1 MSDIDRTH
9 DHADETAVHTTAGSA
24 ARPVDALLDAAT
36 ADAAPSEAARSDST
50 EPETAP
56 QPLTSLSS
64 LLGGSF
70 AGGQACDADGNC
82 D

>member
-9 DHADETAVHTTAGSA
+9 DDATTA
-24 ARPVDALLDAAT
+24 
-36 ADAAPSEAARSDST
+36 EAARRPASSAHPAQRDAAQAGTVRSEGT
-50 EPETAP
+50 EPAEAAP

-64 LLGGSF
+64 LLGGSL

>member
-1 MSDIDRTH
+1 MSATDRTH
-9 DHADETAVHTTAGSA
+9 DDADETAGRRPASSA
-24 ARPVDALLDAAT
+24 HPAQPDAAQAGT
-36 ADAAPSEAARSDST
+36 VRAEAT
-50 EPETAP
+50 EPEAAP

-70 AGGQACDADGNC
+70 AGGRACDADGSC

>member
-1 MSDIDRTH
+1 MSDTDRTH
-9 DHADETAVHTTAGSA
+9 DAAAAEA
-24 ARPVDALLDAAT
+24 ARRPASSAHPAQ
-36 ADAAPSEAARSDST
+36 SEAAQAGTVRSEAT
-50 EPETAP
+50 EPEAPP
-56 QPLTSLSS
+56 QPLASLSS

>member
-9 DHADETAVHTTAGSA
+9 DAVA
-24 ARPVDALLDAAT
+24 A
-36 ADAAPSEAARSDST
+36 EAARRPASSARPAQSDAAQAGTVRSEAT
-50 EPETAP
+50 EPEAPP
-56 QPLTSLSS
+56 QPLASLSS

>member
-1 MSDIDRTH
+1 MSDTDRT
-9 DHADETAVHTTAGSA
+9 D
-24 ARPVDALLDAAT
+24 DAA
-36 ADAAPSEAARSDST
+36 AAAEAALRPASSAHPAQPDAAQAGTVRSEAT
-50 EPETAP
+50 EPEAAP

-70 AGGQACDADGNC
+70 AGGQACDADGSC

>member
-1 MSDIDRTH
+1 MSDTDR
-9 DHADETAVHTTAGSA
+9 
-24 ARPVDALLDAAT
+24 T
-36 ADAAPSEAARSDST
+36 ADAAQADTVRSEAT

-64 LLGGSF
+64 LLGGSL
-70 AGGQACDADGNC
+70 AAGQACDADGSC

>member
-1 MSDIDRTH
+1 MSDTDRTH
-9 DHADETAVHTTAGSA
+9 DAAAAEAALRPASSA
-24 ARPVDALLDAAT
+24 HPAQPDAAQAGT
-36 ADAAPSEAARSDST
+36 VRSVAT
-50 EPETAP
+50 EPEAAP

-64 LLGGSF
+64 LLGGSY

>member
-1 MSDIDRTH
+1 MCSSDLS
-9 DHADETAVHTTAGSA
+9 ET
-24 ARPVDALLDAAT
+24 
-36 ADAAPSEAARSDST
+36 T
-50 EPETAP
+50 EPEAAP

-70 AGGQACDADGNC
+70 AGGRACDADGSC

>member
-1 MSDIDRTH
+1 MSDADRTAGAA
-9 DHADETAVHTTAGSA
+9 ADAG
-24 ARPVDALLDAAT
+24 RPATGAHPSQPDAAQT
-36 ADAAPSEAARSDST
+36 DAGRSETNGSEA
-50 EPETAP
+50 AP

-64 LLGGSF
+64 LLGGSY

>member
-1 MSDIDRTH
+1 MSATDRTH
-9 DHADETAVHTTAGSA
+9 DD
-24 ARPVDALLDAAT
+24 DAA
-36 ADAAPSEAARSDST
+36 EAARRPASSAHPAQPDAAQAGTVRSEGT
-50 EPETAP
+50 EPVEAAP

-70 AGGQACDADGNC
+70 AGGQACDADGSC

>member
-1 MSDIDRTH
+1 MSDADR
-9 DHADETAVHTTAGSA
+9 
-24 ARPVDALLDAAT
+24 T
-36 ADAAPSEAARSDST
+36 ADAADAVRPATGAHPSQPDAAQTNAGRSETNGSEA
-50 EPETAP
+50 AP

-70 AGGQACDADGNC
+70 AGGRACDADGSC

>member
-9 DHADETAVHTTAGSA
+9 DHADETAGHTAAGSA
-24 ARPVDALLDAAT
+24 ARPVDAAT

>member
-1 MSDIDRTH
+1 MSDADRT
-9 DHADETAVHTTAGSA
+9 T
-24 ARPVDALLDAAT
+24 DAA
-36 ADAAPSEAARSDST
+36 ADAGRPATGAHPSQPDAAQASTVRSEAT
-50 EPETAP
+50 ELEAAP

-70 AGGQACDADGNC
+70 AGGQACDADGSC